1 VDPLAPAFFTL
12 GANASSGNV
21 YVAAEHVDGTLIG
34 PATTIK
40 SATPVKPGETIMLFA
55 TGFGSTLASGDALA
69 VPPAIVI
76 DGIAANVTFAGLV
89 GPGLYQIN
97 VTVPPNV
104 TLGQDVL
111 VVGLSSNFET
121 QPNAYITVAAQ

>member
-1 VDPLAPAFFTL
+1 
-12 GANASSGNV
+12 
-21 YVAAEHVDGTLIG
+21 
-34 PATTIK
+34 
-40 SATPVKPGETIMLFA
+40 MQ
-55 TGFGSTLASGDALA
+55 
-69 VPPAIVI
+69 PAIVI
-76 DGIAANVTFAGLV
+76 DGIAANVTFAGQV

-121 QPNAYITVAAQ
+121 QPNAYIPIAAQ